1 MAHVENSQLSTGGG
15 KPDAEGTEKDEQNLR
30 SAELEEEAK
39 FKSKY
44 PQNVRPG
51 GSLFLQKRLNKG
63 QKYFDSGDYNMAKAK
78 GQKAAL
84 PRVPPAIPQNPT
96 GETIPTVES
105 LPPRKT
111 SLVQSK
117 LATGLS

>member
-1 MAHVENSQLSTGGG
+1 MR
-15 KPDAEGTEKDEQNLR
+15 K
-30 SAELEEEAK
+30 AELEEEAK

-44 PQNVRPG
+44 PTNTRPG

-78 GQKAAL
+78 GQKVV
-84 PRVPPAIPQNPT
+84 PRLLPQNPT

-117 LATGLS
+117 LATGMPFS

>member
-1 MAHVENSQLSTGGG
+1 MATDDSQAAGASA
-15 KPDAEGTEKDEQNLR
+15 DTEITDKDDQQTMR
-30 SAELEEEAK
+30 KAELEEEAK

-44 PQNVRPG
+44 PMNARPG

-78 GQKAAL
+78 GQKVAAA
-84 PRVPPAIPQNPT
+84 RVPPAVPQNPT

-117 LATGLS
+117 LATGLSS

>member
-1 MAHVENSQLSTGGG
+1 MATDESQAAGAS
-15 KPDAEGTEKDEQNLR
+15 AELADKDDLQTMR
-30 SAELEEEAK
+30 KAELEEEAK

-44 PQNVRPG
+44 PTNTRPG

-78 GQKAAL
+78 GQKVV
-84 PRVPPAIPQNPT
+84 PRVPQNPT

-117 LATGLS
+117 LATGMPSS

>member
-1 MAHVENSQLSTGGG
+1 MANSDDSQPGASLT
-15 KPDAEGTEKDEQNLR
+15 KAEADPTEKEDQGLR
-30 SAELEEEAK
+30 TAELEEEAK
-39 FKSKY
+39 FKSRY
-44 PQNVRPG
+44 PQNMRPG

-78 GQKAAL
+78 GSKAA

-111 SLVQSK
+111 SLIQSK

>member
-1 MAHVENSQLSTGGG
+1 MATDESRGAGCAA
-15 KPDAEGTEKDEQNLR
+15 DADTTEKDEQQTMR
-30 SAELEEEAK
+30 KAELEEEAK

-44 PQNVRPG
+44 PANMRPG

-78 GQKAAL
+78 GQKVV
-84 PRVPPAIPQNPT
+84 PRVPPAVPQNPT

-117 LATGLS
+117 LATGLSS